1 MSLRRRIAFLLAASI
16 APTAWSADLLVD
28 HVNGYTLDAS
38 GTLQRFEA
46 MLVDDGK
53 VVATGERAT
62 MRARAEGAKVVDGQ
76 GRTLLPGLIDAH
88 GHVMGL
94 GTMKRQADL
103 TASTSLDDALAKIKA
118 FASANAGSA
127 WIVGRGWNQ
136 VTWKLGRF
144 PTAKELDAAVG
155 DRPVWLERVDG
166 HAAWANSAAIR
177 LAGLARCS
185 PAMSKAVPWSGEVR
199 TKSSPSVTLTPCSK
213 STVLIGISA
222 WSWYMQTAAS

>member
-88 GHVMGL
+88 GHVKLLEVGL
-94 GTMKRQADL
+94 MSSWWETAAASAAAATGSSPTASMERRVVDPDAIGGFHPYQSPEQIRGERVDHRTDIFSIGALLYEIIVPSTMRLEASVSSEDL
-103 TASTSLDDALAKIKA
+103 GRSPTGVASTSRCAATRTSSSRA
-118 FASANAGSA
+118 RSRAS
-127 WIVGRGWNQ
+127 
-136 VTWKLGRF
+136 
-144 PTAKELDAAVG
+144 
-155 DRPVWLERVDG
+155 RPPP
-166 HAAWANSAAIR
+166 IR
-177 LAGLARCS
+177 
-185 PAMSKAVPWSGEVR
+185 
-199 TKSSPSVTLTPCSK
+199 
-213 STVLIGISA
+213 
-222 WSWYMQTAAS
+222 